1 MKNFTLLFSMFLL
14 FSCDGQSISETIENY
29 QYKTSKRTVYGMDLT
44 IPGPYELYIN
54 DIAARKDYG
63 AGMHNTFIE
72 INPYVLKSGTYNFVL
87 KLLPMP
93 SEAAKGGIQPSTID
107 FLKVAV
113 SKYEKTGN
121 KQQADSYEIV
131 KTYPIPKIEK
141 PFPLYEIKGEFT
153 VDLPYELEGWSKGQ
167 DLSKMDKEELEN
179 KVVAFYEKLRNGL
192 NDGNYKIFSDPQRTS
207 ETYIFN
213 YTPNEEI
220 GEIENE
226 DNEDLKNCKDRMAPI
241 EDYTLNLYAEGKLVK
256 LERNFTTELYGYK
269 GNIIG
274 LNALIRQGK
283 KSGYLEYPFYI
294 YLPQNSDEFV
304 IIRK

>member
-1 MKNFTLLFSMFLL
+1 MKFFTLLLSMFLL
-14 FSCDGQSISETIENY
+14 FSCDGQGKSEPLENY

-54 DIAARKDYG
+54 DIVARKDDG

-72 INPYVLKSGTYNFVL
+72 INPYVLRSGTYSFTL

-93 SEAAKGGIQPSTID
+93 SELEKGGIQPSTID

-113 SKYEKTGN
+113 SKFEKTGD

-167 DLSKMDKEELEN
+167 DLSKMDKDELEK
-179 KVVAFYEKLRNGL
+179 KVVAFYEKMRLVLNNGDEKTWEELTNRRL
-192 NDGNYKIFSDPQRTS
+192 NEIF
-207 ETYIFN
+207 
-213 YTPNEEI
+213 
-220 GEIENE
+220 
-226 DNEDLKNCKDRMAPI
+226 
-241 EDYTLNLYAEGKLVK
+241 V
-256 LERNFTTELYGYK
+256 
-269 GNIIG
+269 
-274 LNALIRQGK
+274 
-283 KSGYLEYPFYI
+283 
-294 YLPQNSDEFV
+294 
-304 IIRK
+304 

>member
-1 MKNFTLLFSMFLL
+1 
-14 FSCDGQSISETIENY
+14 
-29 QYKTSKRTVYGMDLT
+29 MDLT

-93 SEAAKGGIQPSTID
+93 SEASKGGIQPSTIH

-113 SKYEKTGN
+113 SKFEKTGD

-141 PFPLYEIKGEFT
+141 PIPYYEVKGEFT

-167 DLSKMDKEELEN
+167 DLSKMDKEELEK
-179 KVVAFYEKLRNGL
+179 KVVAFYEKTRIILNNGDSKTWGKL
-192 NDGNYKIFSDPQRTS
+192 TLSRLS
-207 ETYIFN
+207 ETFVFN
-213 YTPNEEI
+213 YTPDFEKHDIIAENATTINEKSKDNMLQL
-220 GEIENE
+220 ENYS
-226 DNEDLKNCKDRMAPI
+226 LK
-241 EDYTLNLYAEGKLVK
+241 LYANGKLVC
-256 LERNFTTELYGYK
+256 LERNPTIEFEGYNS
-269 GNIIG
+269 NILG
-274 LNALIRQGK
+274 WSPLIRK
-283 KSGYLEYPFYI
+283 FNDAVTPSPIIL
-294 YLPQNSDEFV
+294 YLPENSDEFV